1 MKRKIISFVL
11 AFVCVC
17 SLCNVQA
24 PTKVNAASY
33 MNLNAT
39 AISKTQVKLTWKK
52 KSVSSYKIY
61 RATVNK
67 NDTCGKFKKIATVS
81 KSKVSYTNKV
91 TYKQKY
97 CYRIYGYKNGKKI
110 YQGEE
115 YVYSG
120 VPASGWDEYQFCD
133 AKISPTAIPLNWYA
147 ENGLKPTGYE
157 IYRSENGKTYK
168 KIKTLKNVNKYTDKT
183 VQAKHTYYYK
193 VRAYRTISGKKVYGK
208 YSESVKHSAV
218 NKNGIYSMDIL
229 PGDVAS
235 ASAVSGSSV
244 IAPILSSPASIY
256 VVVSSDA
263 MNANITME
271 SGNLWDAEFTFKAE
285 DGTEKTES
293 GHAYGYIYQ
302 LKGDAWLEVE
312 DENDVTIKPGETFY
326 IRFDLRKDNMAD
338 MASVS
343 AVTLDAYYG
352 GITYNGFESLTS
364 FTIPDDKTFTVSI
377 NGERYH

>member
-1 MKRKIISFVL
+1 MKRKIISFVV

-17 SLCNVQA
+17 SICNVQA

-39 AISKTQVKLTWKK
+39 AISKTQVKLSWKK

-91 TYKQKY
+91 SYKQKY
-97 CYRIYGYKNGKKI
+97 CYRIYGYKNGKKV
-110 YQGEE
+110 YYGEE
-115 YVYSG
+115 DVYIG
-120 VPASGWDEYQFCD
+120 VPASVWDEYQYCD
-133 AKISPTAIPLNWYA
+133 AKISPTAIPLNWYTK
-147 ENGLKPTGYE
+147 NGLKPTGYE

-218 NKNGIYSMDIL
+218 NQFGIYDIQPL
-229 PGDVAS
+229 EDKTAS
-235 ASAVSGSSV
+235 PSAIS
-244 IAPILSSPASIY
+244 IAVTSAAL
-256 VVVSSDA
+256 
-263 MNANITME
+263 NGTM
-271 SGNLWDAEFTFKAE
+271 TFKATQCAAICTFE
-285 DGTEKTES
+285 DKDGTTKSELDTAKMVKYSLDGKTWKDIEAEKT
-293 GHAYGYIYQ
+293 Y
-302 LKGDAWLEVE
+302 
-312 DENDVTIKPGETFY
+312 TIKAGESIYLGFY
-326 IRFDLRKDNMAD
+326 VYDAKGNEIDLTT
-338 MASVS
+338 VS
-343 AVTLDAYYG
+343 SIKFIAG
-352 GITYNGFESLTS
+352 GCDEIMYNGFMSVILFTLPQDKS
-364 FTIPDDKTFTVSI
+364 FTTDII
-377 NGERYH
+377 GEFYH